1 VGTNLAEK
9 IPRFPQHCFWEITDA
24 CNLRCI
30 HCEADA
36 GKRSPDELST
46 DEALA
51 LADELVAIG
60 CKSVNIT
67 GGEPFLRKDWDR
79 IARHLADQ
87 GVNVTMITNGL
98 PVDDACIERMLEV
111 GVKAV
116 SVSLDGDREVHDTIR
131 VTPQQARA
139 KSREESGATAGS
151 SRGAEASSYDAAIAA
166 LERLCASPLKTAVIT
181 QVHRHN
187 LFDMS
192 RMYELLDGMGVDA
205 WQVQIAMPLGR
216 LWKIRFDYL
225 IEPSQIP
232 ALITTLAKTIVETR
246 DDEGR
251 MKIAVADNIGYYG
264 RLEPTIRGSM
274 LGKETF
280 WVGCLAGCRV
290 LALCSN
296 GDVKGCPSHP
306 RVFVVGN
313 TRETPLADIWA
324 DGDRFAYNTAF
335 DETKLEGGCAD
346 CAYRR
351 VCRAGCTSMAYGT
364 TGTVYDNPFCLQRA
378 GERAKVR

>member
-1 VGTNLAEK
+1 MGANLAEK

-36 GKRSPDELST
+36 GQRARDELST
-46 DEALA
+46 GEALS
-51 LADELVAIG
+51 LADDLVAIG
-60 CKSVNIT
+60 CKSVNLT
-67 GGEPFLRKDWDR
+67 GGEPFLRRDWPE
-79 IARHLADQ
+79 IAGHLAGQ

-98 PVDDACIERMLEV
+98 PVDDACIGQMV
-111 GVKAV
+111 ATGVRAV
-116 SVSLDGDREVHDTIR
+116 SVSLDGNREVHDTIR
-131 VTPQQARA
+131 VSP
-139 KSREESGATAGS
+139 SRNAP
-151 SRGAEASSYDAAIAA
+151 SSYDAAITA

-187 LFDMS
+187 LHDMP

-225 IEPSQIP
+225 IEPRQIP
-232 ALITTLAKTIVETR
+232 ALVTTLARLITATR
-246 DDEGR
+246 GDDDR

-313 TRETPLADIWA
+313 SRETPLAEIWA
-324 DGDRFAYNTAF
+324 DPDRFAYNTAF

-351 VCRAGCTSMAYGT
+351 VCRAGCTSMAYGA

-378 GERAKVR
+378 GERAEER

>member
-1 VGTNLAEK
+1 MSANLAGK

-36 GKRSPDELST
+36 GTRADDELST

-51 LADELVAIG
+51 LADDLVGIG
-60 CKSVNIT
+60 CKSVNLT
-67 GGEPFLRKDWDR
+67 GGEPFLRKDWPD
-79 IARHLADQ
+79 IARRLADQ
-87 GVNVTMITNGL
+87 GVNVTMITNGI
-98 PVDDACIERMLEV
+98 PVDAARIGQMLDA

-116 SVSLDGDREVHDTIR
+116 SVSLDGDRDVHDTIR
-131 VTPQQARA
+131 VSPS
-139 KSREESGATAGS
+139 KGAP
-151 SRGAEASSYDAAIAA
+151 SSYDAAITA

-181 QVHRHN
+181 QIHRHN
-187 LFDMS
+187 LGDLP
-192 RMYELLDGMGVDA
+192 RMYEMLDGMGVDA

-225 IEPSQIP
+225 IDPRQIP
-232 ALITTLAKTIVETR
+232 GLVATLAEMIRAIRGDETR
-246 DDEGR
+246 MR
-251 MKIAVADNIGYYG
+251 IAVADNIGYYG
-264 RLEPTIRGSM
+264 RHEPILRGAM

-313 TRETPLADIWA
+313 TRQTPLATIWA

-335 DETKLEGGCAD
+335 DESKLEGGCAD

-351 VCRAGCTSMAYGT
+351 VCRAGCTSMAYGA

-378 GERAKVR
+378 GEGG